1 MRRIGR
7 LIVAVTAVALVLV
20 LAPGTVVGGVGA
32 VVQER
37 KAMLHATNNTRDHHS
52 IREVRIN
59 RVLSELAR
67 RHSLAMARR
76 GTLFHTADPVG
87 RYLRGLRW
95 HAWGENVG
103 VTSGTVRELQQAFMA
118 SLPHR
123 QNILRTTYRHVA
135 IGAVRADGTLWVTVF
150 FYG

>member
-1 MRRIGR
+1 MRKIGR
-7 LIVAVTAVALVLV
+7 LIVAVTAVAVV
-20 LAPGTVVGGVGA
+20 LAMVPGTITGVGA

-37 KAMLHATNNTRDHHS
+37 KAMLHATNNTRDHHA

-59 RVLSELAR
+59 RDLSELAR

-87 RYLRGLRW
+87 HYLRGRQW
-95 HAWGENVG
+95 HVWGENVG
-103 VTSGTVRELQQAFMA
+103 VTSGTVGELQQAFMG

-123 QNILRTTYRHVA
+123 SNILNTTYRRVA
-135 IGAVRADGTLWVTVF
+135 IGAIRADGTLWVTVF